1 MSDDRVSHISQNL
14 SLRLS
19 PGRKYSPTKRSL
31 YSPISSPTS
40 FNPYNNICCHC
51 FNYFP
56 CCTCFNPC
64 INIDSSF
71 SKREIIPKMEDK
83 EKTLENSL
91 NFIQSLNND
100 IDILSK
106 SNKYK
111 IVYEPENRDQKLFN
125 DFFKKLMEVESKLE
139 DAKIRLA
146 INPDFNCED
155 AFRIFDPNNKG
166 FLTKDDIK
174 IGLNLLSIFPTEKK
188 LKLLMKRFD
197 LEKNGYLNYAD
208 FFDMVVPFE
217 KNYRHRVENRPP
229 NNICCPCNKNDFN
242 VFSEKTIYYLQNLFI
257 LIIDFEKEIND
268 DRKLL
273 VDMRVKLKDIFQ
285 LFDKNRIGH
294 FTHDEMV
301 EYFKENGILENIR
314 DADLL
319 FIRLDKNRNGKI
331 DYYEVAEELPT
342 LY

>member
-40 FNPYNNICCHC
+40 FNLYNNICCHC

-56 CCTCFNPC
+56 CCTCCNPC

-111 IVYEPENRDQKLFN
+111 NVYEPENRDQKLRFFFFFN
-125 DFFKKLMEVESKLE
+125 GSG
-139 DAKIRLA
+139 IQTRR
-146 INPDFNCED
+146 C
-155 AFRIFDPNNKG
+155 
-166 FLTKDDIK
+166 
-174 IGLNLLSIFPTEKK
+174 
-188 LKLLMKRFD
+188 
-197 LEKNGYLNYAD
+197 
-208 FFDMVVPFE
+208 
-217 KNYRHRVENRPP
+217 
-229 NNICCPCNKNDFN
+229 
-242 VFSEKTIYYLQNLFI
+242 QNSFG
-257 LIIDFEKEIND
+257 D
-268 DRKLL
+268 
-273 VDMRVKLKDIFQ
+273 
-285 LFDKNRIGH
+285 
-294 FTHDEMV
+294 
-301 EYFKENGILENIR
+301 
-314 DADLL
+314 
-319 FIRLDKNRNGKI
+319 
-331 DYYEVAEELPT
+331 
-342 LY
+342 